1 MMYGQYI
8 YSLGRKKIKF
18 KGSAAIAEHSILHKN
33 GLVDIELYELK
44 NNSTLKNFELLK
56 VPVSSKYLDT

>member
-18 KGSAAIAEHSILHKN
+18 NGSASIAKHSTLNRN
-33 GLVDIELYELK
+33 GLVDIRLYELK
-44 NNSTLKNFELLK
+44 NISTLKNFEMKFL
-56 VPVSSKYLDT
+56 VQI